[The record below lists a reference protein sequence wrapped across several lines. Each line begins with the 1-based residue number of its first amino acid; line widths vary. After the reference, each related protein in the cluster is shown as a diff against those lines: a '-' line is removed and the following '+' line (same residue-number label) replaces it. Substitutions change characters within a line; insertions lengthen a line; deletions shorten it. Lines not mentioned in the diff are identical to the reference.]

1 MGINSNVKKSDV
13 LSTKEINELAVK
25 FQNSVDKEDRD
36 ILFEKIWL
44 AVKKYTIS
52 VLKNKF
58 PT

>member
-52 VLKNKF
+52 NAGVRGH
-58 PT
+58 

>member
-44 AVKKYTIS
+44 AVKKYTI
-52 VLKNKF
+52 L
-58 PT
+58 